1 MTSGTRSGLAGLTL
15 LVILAPPWMRA
26 LLESGMAGH
35 MLLQIPLLVLAGTLL
50 AGFVPDR
57 WRARLAT
64 CNRHGLSGL
73 LLALL
78 TLAYWMLP
86 RSLDLALESGWA
98 ELLKFATLPLLAGLP
113 LALSWRP
120 LGMIGRGV
128 VWSELVAKLAVLGW
142 LYLEAPVRVCTRY
155 LVADQEQVGQ
165 ALLVIALLLAVVLT
179 LRAFLSDHGRDGE
192 SAQEATGTR
201 RQKDPSGRTGRAVQD
216 SPGTIIDV

>member
-1 MTSGTRSGLAGLTL
+1 MRHATRSGLAGIALI
-15 LVILAPPWMRA
+15 VILAPPWMRA

-35 MLLQIPLLVLAGTLL
+35 MLLQIPLLVLAGILL

-57 WRARLAT
+57 WRARLAD
-64 CNRHGLSGL
+64 CNAYGLSGL

-78 TLAYWMLP
+78 TLGYWMLP

-98 ELLKFATLPLLAGLP
+98 ELLKFTTLPLLAGLP

-179 LRAFLSDHGRDGE
+179 LRAFLFDHGRSGE
-192 SAQEATGTR
+192 PAEEEAGPR
-201 RQKDPSGRTGRAVQD
+201 ERKAPAAHV
-216 SPGTIIDV
+216 V

>member
-1 MTSGTRSGLAGLTL
+1 MTRGTRSGLAGLTL
-15 LVILAPPWMRA
+15 LVILAPPWMRT
-26 LLESGMAGH
+26 LLEAGMAGH
-35 MLLQIPLLVLAGTLL
+35 MLLQIPLLVLAGILL
-50 AGFVPDR
+50 AGFLPAQ
-57 WRARLAT
+57 WRQRIAAY
-64 CNRHGLSGL
+64 NRHGLSGL

-155 LVADQEQVGQ
+155 LVADQEQVGR
-165 ALLVIALLLAVVLT
+165 ALLVIALLLAVALT
-179 LRAFLSDHGRDGE
+179 LRAFLVDHRRPVTTQREPGE
-192 SAQEATGTR
+192 DTGHR
-201 RQKDPSGRTGRAVQD
+201 RPKDPAVQVRHF
-216 SPGTIIDV
+216 G